1 MTKGEVEA
9 KTGFTRR
16 GVADWKI
23 TLEVDAEGWV

>member
-9 KTGFTRR
+9 KTGFTGR